1 MAELTL
7 AQKQALALA
16 SARARAA
23 QASSAPPA
31 GAVPGSR
38 AYADWAAQQARAG
51 KTLPQVSPTPPEWQ
65 GPGVGTGP
73 MDQFQA
79 GYTSA
84 VNAVPIAGPTLLNAV
99 ESAKAGMYGVPKDTI
114 SGQDRALEQ
123 ANPTAAGIGTGVG
136 MVTPYVMAATIPG
149 VNAAMGMGPVTGLGS
164 LAANMGLSGAS
175 SAAISGAD
183 TLARGGSWQDAGRD
197 AAISGGIG
205 LLIPGLGAAVNEGAK
220 AAGKGIDWMTG
231 GAVSTLGKM
240 RNPANVG
247 QKLVGKAIGTDTV
260 NGSAL
265 SPALE
270 QFAQQSGQ
278 PIANLDRG
286 GSITRNLARTASNV
300 SPDAEAMLKGA
311 TDRAA
316 TSGSRVSDY
325 LTNLVGGS
333 ADDVQFRTG
342 LQNAAR
348 VANAPAYKKAF
359 ASPAAQSIWTR
370 DIANMFQSREFVQAI
385 QGAESLGRT
394 RAAASGGQAVRNPF
408 IFTNGKVALRPGV
421 TPTLEFWDKVKIGL
435 DRQIEAA
442 YGAGKKSYG
451 NDLTA
456 LKNRL
461 VGALD
466 SAVPEYKTA
475 RAGASLFFGAEDALD
490 AGRQFGAR
498 LGQVPEAQAAFAK
511 FTAQEKKAFAVG
523 WASSMVDKLGTR
535 DGYGVVKQT
544 FENPNARKMAEMALG
559 PAKAAQLESFLKVE
573 SIMQFGN
580 DAIKG
585 NSTTAKQLAMM
596 GAVGVGTGGYGIA
609 TGDWRPLTFAT
620 AITAGRAG
628 MQYLGRSVDQK
639 VMEEVAK
646 LLSSN
651 DKAALNKVIANAS
664 MSPRWKQALNAVFLG
679 MGAAAH
685 AGAVAVPEM
694 AQ

>member
-23 QASSAPPA
+23 QSNQPPA

-38 AYADWAAQQARAG
+38 AYADWAAAQARAG
-51 KTLPQVSPTPPEWQ
+51 KTLPQVSPTPPEWR
-65 GPGVGTGP
+65 GTGVGTGP

-84 VNAVPIAGPTLLNAV
+84 VNAIPIAGPTLLNAV
-99 ESAKAGMYGVPKDTI
+99 ESAKAGIYGVPKETV

-123 ANPTAAGIGTGVG
+123 ANPTASGIGTGVG
-136 MVTPYVMAATIPG
+136 MITPYVMAATIPG
-149 VNAAMGMGPVTGLGS
+149 VNTAMGMGPVTGFGS
-164 LAANMGLSGAS
+164 LMGNMALSGAS

-183 TLARGGSWQDAGRD
+183 TLARGGSLQDAGRD

-220 AAGKGIDWMTG
+220 AAGKGLDWVTG

-348 VANAPAYKKAF
+348 IANDPAYKKAF

-408 IFTNGKVALRPGV
+408 IFNNGQVSLRPGV

-451 NDLTA
+451 NDLAA

-461 VGALD
+461 VNALD
-466 SAVPEYKTA
+466 GAVPEYKQA
-475 RAGASLFFGAEDALD
+475 RAGAALFFGAEDALD

-535 DGYGVVKQT
+535 DGYGIVKQT

-596 GAVGVGTGGYGIA
+596 GAVGAGTGGYGIA

-694 AQ
+694 VQ